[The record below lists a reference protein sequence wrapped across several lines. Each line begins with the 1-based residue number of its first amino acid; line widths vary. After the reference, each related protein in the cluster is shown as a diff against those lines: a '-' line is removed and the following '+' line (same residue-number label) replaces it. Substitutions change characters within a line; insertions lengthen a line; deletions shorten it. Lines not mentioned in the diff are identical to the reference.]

1 MANDFWEN
9 KENIG
14 ALKMLSPGTPLRE
27 GLENVLRAKTGALI
41 VIGDSDD
48 VLEIVDGGFNL
59 NSEFSPAYLYELAK
73 MDGSIILSTDAK
85 KILYANAQ
93 LLPDS
98 SIVTKETGTRH
109 RTAERVARQT
119 GKMVISISQ
128 RRHII
133 TLYKGAEKYI
143 IEDTSKILTKANQ
156 AVQTLEKYK
165 IVLDQFL
172 TNLSALEFEE
182 LVTLYDVV
190 MVVQK
195 IEMLMRV
202 VNELERYIIELGN
215 EGRLVKMQMDEL
227 MGSVKDEYKYIF
239 KDYINSKAEYKEFK
253 EEIKDLTTE
262 DLLDNVSIAKL
273 LGYTGTQASL
283 DESVYSKG
291 YRILHKIQ
299 RLPSNV
305 IENLTDT
312 FTSLSSITNAS
323 IQELD
328 DVEGIGEIRARH
340 IKNGIRRIKE
350 QMLLDRHI

>member
-1 MANDFWEN
+1 MANVFWEN

-41 VIGDSDD
+41 VIGDSED
-48 VLEIVDGGFNL
+48 VLDIVDGGFNL

-133 TLYKGAEKYI
+133 TLYKGTEKYI

-195 IEMLMRV
+195 IEMLTV
-202 VNELERYIIELGN
+202 SYTH
-215 EGRLVKMQMDEL
+215 
-227 MGSVKDEYKYIF
+227 
-239 KDYINSKAEYKEFK
+239 
-253 EEIKDLTTE
+253 LTLPT
-262 DLLDNVSIAKL
+262 K
-273 LGYTGTQASL
+273 
-283 DESVYSKG
+283 
-291 YRILHKIQ
+291 RI
-299 RLPSNV
+299 V
-305 IENLTDT
+305 
-312 FTSLSSITNAS
+312 
-323 IQELD
+323 
-328 DVEGIGEIRARH
+328 
-340 IKNGIRRIKE
+340 
-350 QMLLDRHI
+350 

>member
-41 VIGDSDD
+41 VIGDSED
-48 VLEIVDGGFNL
+48 VLDIVDGGFNL

-133 TLYKGAEKYI
+133 TLYKGTEKYI

>member
-1 MANDFWEN
+1 
-9 KENIG
+9 
-14 ALKMLSPGTPLRE
+14 
-27 GLENVLRAKTGALI
+27 
-41 VIGDSDD
+41 
-48 VLEIVDGGFNL
+48 
-59 NSEFSPAYLYELAK
+59 
-73 MDGSIILSTDAK
+73 
-85 KILYANAQ
+85 
-93 LLPDS
+93 
-98 SIVTKETGTRH
+98 
-109 RTAERVARQT
+109 
-119 GKMVISISQ
+119 MVISISQ

-239 KDYINSKAEYKEFK
+239 KDYINSKADYKEFK

>member
-41 VIGDSDD
+41 VIGDSED

-133 TLYKGAEKYI
+133 TLYKGSEKYI

>member
-1 MANDFWEN
+1 MANVFWEN

-41 VIGDSDD
+41 VIGDSED
-48 VLEIVDGGFNL
+48 VLDIVDGGFNL

-133 TLYKGAEKYI
+133 TLYKGSEKYI

>member
-1 MANDFWEN
+1 MGSNFWEN
-9 KENIG
+9 KDNIG

-48 VLEIVDGGFNL
+48 VMDIVDGGFNI

-93 LLPDS
+93 LLPNS

-109 RTAERVARQT
+109 RTAERVAKQT

-133 TLYKGAEKYI
+133 SLYKGDEKYI

-239 KDYINSKAEYKEFK
+239 KDYVKDEENYKGFK
-253 EEIKDLTTE
+253 EEIKDLSTE

-283 DESVYSKG
+283 DESVYSRG

-312 FTSLSSITNAS
+312 FTSLSSITNAT

-328 DVEGIGEIRARH
+328 DVDGIGEIRARH